1 MNTDELKEVLR
12 MHQLWLDNDPAG
24 EMADLSW
31 ADLRWANLC
40 GADLREADL
49 RWANLCGAD
58 LGGADLRRA
67 DLRGAIGNFVVG
79 HLGKHDAVAAGGYI
93 NIGCERHAYDVWLNK
108 CEQMVMDNGYTSAEI
123 ADYMD
128 WIKLAIRALKR
139 MEQKG

>member
-1 MNTDELKEVLR
+1 MNADELKEVLR
-12 MHQLWLDNDPAG
+12 KHKLWLNNDPAG
-24 EMADLSW
+24 EMADLSM
-31 ADLRWANLC
+31 
-40 GADLREADL
+40 ADLREADL
-49 RWANLCGAD
+49 RWADLRWANLRWANLGGAD

-93 NIGCERHAYDVWLNK
+93 NIGCERHAYDVWLEK
-108 CEQMVMDNGYTSAEI
+108 GEQIGMDNDYTSAEI